1 MTQKSILSLHRKISK
16 KPKTKY
22 NQIKYNIMKKLI
34 LSLVAVMVMSRLLL
48 IAIGSNMTIEIYST
62 MATFLGAFIVG
73 FTIVALYK
81 ITKYIKICLS

>member
-1 MTQKSILSLHRKISK
+1 
-16 KPKTKY
+16 
-22 NQIKYNIMKKLI
+22 MKKLI
-34 LSLVAVMVMSRLLL
+34 LSFIAVMVMSQLLL

-62 MATFLGAFIVG
+62 IATFLGAFIVG